1 MSYGINNVGEAAL
14 LAYYFDNNSM
24 VMGVYRD
31 STDAL
36 SDTETESDITT
47 EPTGS
52 LYGREGV
59 EPSEVTTSIENGS
72 GLSNLDP
79 QTFNVSDSVQKIDA
93 AFFYNSTDGFFVR
106 YEVDTSSYP
115 NDYID
120 LAELDNLRLGG
131 NALKLE

>member
-1 MSYGINNVGEAAL
+1 MSYGINNDGEAAL

-52 LYGREGV
+52 LYGREDV
-59 EPSEVTTSIENGS
+59 PSSDVTTSIDNGS
-72 GLSNLDP
+72 GLSNLTP
-79 QTFNVSDSVQKIDA
+79 QTFNVSDSVQKIDS
-93 AFFYNSTDGFFVR
+93 AFFYNSADDFFVR

-131 NALKLE
+131 DALKLE

>member
-47 EPTGS
+47 EPTGL